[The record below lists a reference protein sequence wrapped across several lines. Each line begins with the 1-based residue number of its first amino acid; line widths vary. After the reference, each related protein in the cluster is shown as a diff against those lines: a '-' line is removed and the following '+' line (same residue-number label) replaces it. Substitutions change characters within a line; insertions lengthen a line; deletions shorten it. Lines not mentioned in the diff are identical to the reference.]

1 MNVRGERFFLLGIG
15 GMGMLPLALFL
26 REGGAEVSG
35 WDDALTPRVERLL
48 RGGGVS
54 LAPEPCASSP
64 CGFLIVSSAIAPDH
78 PLRRRLAANDP
89 PPVVLRRGELLA
101 RIAADRKL
109 LAVAGSHGKTT
120 TTALLAHLA
129 ERAGWAADHVIGG
142 LPGDGLP
149 PARNRGAEW
158 LVAEIDESDGTID
171 GFSPEVTLFLNFD
184 WDHADR
190 YREAGA
196 IRATW
201 AGLARRTRLAVVH
214 PEPTPGDGAPEWPD
228 SPERVAFPV
237 DGADFSATNEAAA
250 RAAFAVAAGRS
261 AGADAADGFPGV
273 WRRQTIHVRG
283 GDFAVVEDYAHH
295 PREVAAF
302 LGWLARRD
310 FPGPLRVYFQPHRFS
325 RTTRFAGEFV
335 EALSGLAEV
344 GLHSVYGAG
353 EATAGGGDA
362 LARIQTG
369 LEAKGVRVSRIR
381 GLADFSGFGEGEAA
395 GPVGT
400 FAFVGAGDANEWA
413 GVLAALA
420 GEAGRPVPAL
430 LRLAAAN
437 LTAGT
442 VRGGEPLD
450 RCSTLR
456 IGGRAAAFAEPD
468 GVAALRWLL
477 RAAGMLGIPVA
488 FLGNGSN
495 LLVSDEGFDG
505 LVVHLNGPAWES
517 AEPVEG
523 GPRISAG
530 AGCSL
535 AGLARFAAKRG
546 LAGFEFLEGI
556 PGTVG
561 GGLRMNAGAMGGWIG
576 DRTVGV
582 EALDPTGKPVRF
594 DRSDLSFGYR
604 SCPGLEGLCII
615 RAVFEGTTR
624 QDPEVIR
631 ERMREYSIRRRGS
644 QPGGASAGCMFRN
657 PEGDS
662 AGRLIDSAGLKGYRL
677 GRVRVSEKHANF
689 LLSDKD
695 ASAADVLAVLSEIRE
710 RVRLH
715 SGVLLEPEVR
725 FLSPGNPAEL
735 PPPTD
740 SFFPVSP

>member
-26 REGGAEVSG
+26 KEGGAEVSG
-35 WDDALTPRVERLL
+35 WDDALTPRAERLL
-48 RGGGVS
+48 REGGVA
-54 LAPEPCASSP
+54 LEPEPRAAAR
-64 CGFLIVSSAIAPDH
+64 CGFLVVSSAISADH
-78 PLRRRLAANDP
+78 PLRRRLAENDP

-101 RIAADRKL
+101 RIAAGRKL

-120 TTALLAHLA
+120 TTALIAHLA
-129 ERAGWAADHVIGG
+129 GREGWAADHVIGG
-142 LPGDGLP
+142 LPGAGLP

-190 YREAGA
+190 YRDAGA

-201 AGLARRTRLAVVH
+201 AGLAGRTRSAVVH
-214 PEPTPGDGAPEWPD
+214 PEPAPGDGAPEWPD
-228 SPERVAFPV
+228 SPGRTAFPV
-237 DGADFSATNEAAA
+237 DVADFAATNEAAA
-250 RAAFAVAAGRS
+250 RAAFAAAAGRP
-261 AGADAADGFPGV
+261 AGGDAAAGFPGV
-273 WRRQTIHVRG
+273 WRRQTIHARSG
-283 GDFAVVEDYAHH
+283 RFAVVEDYAHH

-302 LGWLARRD
+302 LGWLARGD
-310 FPGPLRVYFQPHRFS
+310 FPAPLRVYFQPHRFS

-353 EATAGGGDA
+353 EATGGGDA
-362 LARIQTG
+362 LARIEAG
-369 LEAKGVRVSRIR
+369 LEAGGVRVSRIR
-381 GLADFSGFGEGEAA
+381 GLGDFPGFGEDEGA

-413 GVLAALA
+413 SVLAALA
-420 GEAGRPVPAL
+420 GEGGRPVPAL
-430 LRLAAAN
+430 LRLAEAN
-437 LTAGT
+437 LAAGT
-442 VRGGEPLD
+442 VRGGEPLE
-450 RCSTLR
+450 RACTLR

-477 RAAGMLGIPVA
+477 RAAGMLRIPVV

-505 LVVHLNGPAWES
+505 LVVHLKGPAWES
-517 AEPVEG
+517 VEAAEG
-523 GPRISAG
+523 GSLRIAAG
-530 AGCSL
+530 AGCAL
-535 AGLARFAAKRG
+535 PALARSAAKQG

-576 DRTVGV
+576 DRAVRV
-582 EALDPTGKPVRF
+582 EALDPGGKLVCF

-615 RAVFEGTTR
+615 RAVFEGTER

-631 ERMREYSIRRRGS
+631 QRMREYSIRRRGS

-662 AGRLIDSAGLKGYRL
+662 AGRLIDRAGLKGYRL

-689 LLSDKD
+689 LLPDKN
-695 ASAADVLAVLSEIRE
+695 ARAADVLALLSEIRE
-710 RVRLH
+710 RVRLR
-715 SGVLLEPEVR
+715 SGVWLEPEVR
-725 FLSPGNPAEL
+725 FLSPGNPAEV

-740 SFFPVSP
+740 SFRTVP